1 MATYE
6 VTEGRGLPIGNITSQ
21 YFANLYLDGLD
32 RMFRPYV
39 RYMDDFVIWSNDKES
54 LKCIKDKVVLYA
66 KEKLSL
72 TLKDFPFINRTSL
85 GMDFFW
91 MRIFPDKI
99 HLSRRSCTRYLKKLR
114 ELEWAYNNWIISDLE
129 CQHREK
135 AITAFAKWANS
146 HDWRREKLIS
156 LLQTSSI

>member
-85 GMDFFW
+85 GMDFFG

-114 ELEWAYNNWIISDLE
+114 ELEWAYHIITGLSVIWNANT
-129 CQHREK
+129 EK
-135 AITAFAKWANS
+135 
-146 HDWRREKLIS
+146 R
-156 LLQTSSI
+156 LLPLLLSGRILTIGGERS